1 MLFTLQQILHFA
13 TIILCINKFLW
24 KKYDFCNFFYDKK
37 DFFKD
42 EICTH
47 EKILYLT
54 TSYIHEK

>member
-47 EKILYLT
+47 EKKY
-54 TSYIHEK
+54 YI